1 MATFGLDSI
10 VLSKGMEKVQHLTPN
25 KTHFNTDI
33 DNFID

>member
-25 KTHFNTDI
+25 KTH
-33 DNFID
+33 